1 MQDAWDPRRY
11 QLFAEQRNLPFFDLV
26 GLVRGPV
33 ARAIDLGCGTGHLTA
48 TLPARLGA
56 TEVLGIDSSP
66 AMLEQAVALSRPGL
80 EFRAGDLGAWR
91 EPASWDLVLSNAAI
105 QWVGDHTALLRRFQ
119 ESLRPAGQLA
129 IQVPANFDHASH
141 RLSREVAQ
149 EDEFLLALG
158 GEAPSDPVEANV
170 LPPERYAEL
179 LHALGFAE
187 LHVRVMVYGHLLPET
202 ASVVEWV
209 RGTSLTRFQRRL
221 PADLFERFVAEY
233 RRRLLH
239 ELGDQRP
246 YFYTFKRIL
255 IWGRLPA

>member
-1 MQDAWDPRRY
+1 MQDAWDPRQY

-26 GLVRGPV
+26 DLVRGPV
-33 ARAIDLGCGTGHLTA
+33 PRAVDLGCGTGHLTA
-48 TLPARLGA
+48 ELGPRLSA
-56 TEVLGIDSSP
+56 NEVLGIDSSP
-66 AMLEQAVALSRPGL
+66 AMLEQAVTLGRPGL
-80 EFRAGDLGAWR
+80 QFVEGDLGDWR

-105 QWVGDHTALLRRFQ
+105 QWVGDHPALLRRFT
-119 ESLRPAGQLA
+119 ESLLPGGQLA

-149 EDEFLLALG
+149 EKEFRLALG
-158 GEAPSDPVEANV
+158 GDAPPDPDEANV
-170 LPPERYAEL
+170 LPPERYATL
-179 LHALGFAE
+179 LHDLGFAE
-187 LHVRVMVYGHLLPET
+187 QHVRVTVYGHLLPAT